1 MSERSRRK
9 TATAYQII
17 VYSDFKRGGNEMSEL
32 NNEVV
37 VNEQETVEV
46 PETKP
51 ESKTFTQADVD
62 RLLGERVARVNK
74 KLERFADYDDLKTK
88 ASEYEKALE
97 EKRLAELS
105 AQERAEEIA
114 KKFEAERNEYA
125 KQLDEL
131 KTQAQREKIVNAFIK
146 AAPSVNIPS
155 DRIDAAL
162 KLADLSA
169 VNIGENGV
177 EGLEDVLNAL
187 VTNYS
192 FLAETKKPQKQIGE
206 ASNSLRDVSEKTSE
220 QMLKEAAEK
229 AKRSQKMEDKIAYAA
244 LKAQLSK

>member
-1 MSERSRRK
+1 
-9 TATAYQII
+9 
-17 VYSDFKRGGNEMSEL
+17 MSEL

-37 VNEQETVEV
+37 VNETNTAEESVN
-46 PETKP
+46 KP
-51 ESKTFTQADVD
+51 ESKTFTQEELDKIVAD
-62 RLLGERVARVNK
+62 RIARERK
-74 KLERFADYDDLKTK
+74 KIEKFADYDDLKTK

-146 AAPSVNIPS
+146 AAPGVNIPA

-177 EGLEDVLNAL
+177 EGLEDVMNAL

-192 FLAETKKPQKQIGE
+192 FLAEVKKPQKPIGE
-206 ASNSLRDVSEKTSE
+206 ATNSLKDTSEKTSE
-220 QMLKEAAEK
+220 QLLKEAADK
-229 AKRSQKMEDKIAYAA
+229 AKRTGRIEDRMAVAA
-244 LKAQLSK
+244 LKRELGL

>member
-1 MSERSRRK
+1 MSDGSQAEVSRMSE
-9 TATAYQII
+9 
-17 VYSDFKRGGNEMSEL
+17 V

-37 VNEQETVEV
+37 NEQPTVEQTEQ
-46 PETKP
+46 PEETT
-51 ESKTFTQADVD
+51 KTFTQAELDKIVAD
-62 RLLGERVARVNK
+62 RIARERK
-74 KLERFADYDDLKTK
+74 KIEKFADYDDLKTK

-125 KQLDEL
+125 KQLEDL
-131 KTQAQREKIVNAFIK
+131 KTQAQREKVVNAFIK
-146 AAPSVNIPS
+146 AAPGVNIPN

-169 VNIGENGV
+169 VTVGENGV
-177 EGLEDVLNAL
+177 EGLETVMATL
-187 VTNYS
+187 VEQYT
-192 FLAETKKPQKQIGE
+192 FLAETKKPQKPIGE
-206 ASNSLRDVSEKTSE
+206 ATNSHRDTSEKTSE
-220 QMLKEAAEK
+220 QLLRDAAEK
-229 AKRSQKMEDKIAYAA
+229 AKRSQKIEDKIAYAA

>member
-1 MSERSRRK
+1 MSE
-9 TATAYQII
+9 
-17 VYSDFKRGGNEMSEL
+17 V

-37 VNEQETVEV
+37 NEQPTEQPEETA
-46 PETKP
+46 
-51 ESKTFTQADVD
+51 KTFTQAELDKIVAD
-62 RLLGERVARVNK
+62 RIARERK
-74 KLERFADYDDLKTK
+74 KTEKFADYDELKTK

-125 KQLDEL
+125 KQLEEY
-131 KTQAQREKIVNAFIK
+131 KSKAERERIYNAFIK
-146 AAPSVNIPS
+146 AAPGVNIPS

-169 VNIGENGV
+169 VTVGENGV
-177 EGLEDVLNAL
+177 EGLETVMGTL
-187 VTNYS
+187 VEQYS
-192 FLAETKKPQKQIGE
+192 FLAETKKPQKAIGE
-206 ASNSLRDVSEKTSE
+206 ATNSQRDTSEKTSE
-220 QMLKEAAEK
+220 QLLRDAAEK
-229 AKRSQKMEDKIAYAA
+229 AKRTQKIEDKIAYAA

>member
-1 MSERSRRK
+1 MSE
-9 TATAYQII
+9 I
-17 VYSDFKRGGNEMSEL
+17 

-37 VNEQETVEV
+37 IENPTVEEPV
-46 PETKP
+46 SKTEEP
-51 ESKTFTQADVD
+51 SKTFTQAELDKIVAD
-62 RLLGERVARVNK
+62 RIARERK
-74 KLERFADYDDLKTK
+74 KVEKFADYDDLKTK

-125 KQLDEL
+125 KQLNEL
-131 KTQAQREKIVNAFIK
+131 KSQAQREKIVNAFIK
-146 AAPSVNIPS
+146 AAPGVNIPT

-169 VNIGENGV
+169 VSIGENGV
-177 EGLEDVLNAL
+177 EGLEDVMSAL

-192 FLAETKKPQKQIGE
+192 FLAEVKKPQKPIGE
-206 ASNSLRDVSEKTSE
+206 ATNSLKDTSEKTSE
-220 QMLKEAAEK
+220 QLLKDAADK
-229 AKRSQKMEDKIAYAA
+229 AKRTGRIEDRMAVAA
-244 LKAQLSK
+244 LKRELGL

>member
-1 MSERSRRK
+1 MSE
-9 TATAYQII
+9 
-17 VYSDFKRGGNEMSEL
+17 EL
-32 NNEVV
+32 NNEAV
-37 VNEQETVEV
+37 VNETNTAEESVNK
-46 PETKP
+46 PET
-51 ESKTFTQADVD
+51 KTFTQEELDKIVAD
-62 RLLGERVARVNK
+62 RIARERK
-74 KLERFADYDDLKTK
+74 KIEKFADYDDLKTK

-131 KTQAQREKIVNAFIK
+131 KSQAQREKIVNAFIK
-146 AAPSVNIPS
+146 AAPGVNIPS

-177 EGLEDVLNAL
+177 EGLEDVMNAL

-192 FLAETKKPQKQIGE
+192 FLAEVKKPQKPIGE
-206 ASNSLRDVSEKTSE
+206 ATNSLKDTSEKTGE
-220 QMLKEAAEK
+220 QLLKDAAEK
-229 AKRSQKMEDKIAYAA
+229 ARRTQSIEDKIAYAA

>member
-1 MSERSRRK
+1 MSE
-9 TATAYQII
+9 
-17 VYSDFKRGGNEMSEL
+17 V

-46 PETKP
+46 PENKP
-51 ESKTFTQADVD
+51 EVKTFTQDELDKIVAD
-62 RLLGERVARVNK
+62 RIARERK
-74 KLERFADYDDLKTK
+74 KVEKFADYDDLKTK

-125 KQLDEL
+125 KQLEEL

-146 AAPSVNIPS
+146 AAPGVNIPA

-177 EGLEDVLNAL
+177 EGLEDVMNAL

-192 FLAETKKPQKQIGE
+192 FLAEVKKPQRPIGE
-206 ASNSLRDVSEKTSE
+206 ATNSLKDTSEKTGE
-220 QMLKEAAEK
+220 QLLKEAAEK
-229 AKRSQKMEDKIAYAA
+229 AKRSQKIEDKIAYAA
-244 LKAQLSK
+244 LKAQLGK